1 MATSASSGAGRSL
14 SRFAAARTLFIHL
27 RLHFQILLA
36 PIFLWGFF
44 LAGGRPNLTFWISFI
59 AFHLCLYGGTTA
71 FNSYYD
77 RDEGPVGG
85 LEKPPPV
92 VSALLPFSLIL
103 QGIGA
108 VLAALVNLPFLVIY
122 LIIFGMGAAYSHP
135 RTRWKGRPL
144 GGLATVAIGQGVLAS
159 LGGWVVANPDLSAI
173 DPLHWTGLIA
183 ASAITV
189 GFYPLTQIYQID
201 EDLTRGDL
209 TFAAWVGPRGSFIY
223 AILVLSVAAL
233 ALLVVILRLLGPL
246 NAGIVALF
254 YGGLLAFIVHWAFTY
269 DPAQIIG
276 NFRRV
281 MRIYMLTSLGFIG
294 FIGWHL
300 VERMIK

>member
-1 MATSASSGAGRSL
+1 LATSASSGAGRSL
-14 SRFAAARTLFIHL
+14 SRFAAARTLIIHL

-44 LAGGRPNLTFWISFI
+44 LAGGRPNLTFWIAFV

-135 RTRWKGRPL
+135 RTRWKAHPL
-144 GGLATVAIGQGVLAS
+144 GGLATVALGQGVLAS
-159 LGGWVVANPDLSAI
+159 LGGWVVANPDLAAI
-173 DPLHWTGLIA
+173 DPLHWIGLIA

-201 EDLTRGDL
+201 EDLARGDL

-233 ALLVVILRLLGPL
+233 ALLFVILRLLGPL

-254 YGGLLAFIVHWAFTY
+254 YGGLLVFIVHWALTY
-269 DPAQIIG
+269 DPAQIIR

-300 VERMIK
+300 LM

>member
-1 MATSASSGAGRSL
+1 LATSASSDAGRSL
-14 SRFAAARTLFIHL
+14 SRFAAACTLFIHL

-44 LAGGRPNLTFWISFI
+44 LAGAKPNLTFWIAFV
-59 AFHLCLYGGTTA
+59 AFHFCLYGGTTA

-77 RDEGPVGG
+77 RDEGPIGG

-108 VLAALVNLPFLVIY
+108 LLAALVNPPFLVIY
-122 LIIFGMGAAYSHP
+122 LIIFAMGAAYSHP

-144 GGLATVAIGQGVLAS
+144 GGLATVALGQGVLAS

-173 DPLHWTGLIA
+173 DPLHWMGLIA

-201 EDLTRGDL
+201 EDLARGDL
-209 TFAAWVGPRGSFIY
+209 TFAAWVGPRGSFLY

-246 NAGIVALF
+246 NAGIVAIF
-254 YGGLLAFIVHWAFTY
+254 YGGLLAVIIHWAITY
-269 DPAQIIG
+269 DPAQIIR

-300 VERMIK
+300 MM